1 MNIWLVNEVMTEGVV
16 AVTPDTLYR
25 ELIALLAAYRI
36 NAVPVVDGDRRVLGV
51 VSESDLLLK
60 IEFAGADRPRWFDR
74 RARGLRRKADAMTAG
89 ELMTA
94 PAVLVR
100 TTTGIRTA
108 ARRMEQAHVK
118 QLPVVD
124 FEGRLAGIVSRGDLL
139 KEHLRTDEE
148 ILADV
153 RAAVHEVT
161 YTESTGHVVAAV
173 DRGAVTL
180 TGRAERWSTTVLVE
194 RLVRQVA
201 GVVSVDARLGFDFN
215 DRDLVRPASAFFAA

>member
-1 MNIWLVNEVMTEGVV
+1 MKIWLVNEVMTADVV
-16 AVTPDTLYR
+16 AVGPEVPYR
-25 ELIALLAAYRI
+25 ELIVLLAQHRI
-36 NAVPVVDGDRRVLGV
+36 NALPVVDEDRRVLGV

-60 IEFAGADRPRWFDR
+60 IEFAGAGEPRWFEFR
-74 RARGLRRKADAMTAG
+74 GRALRRKADAMTAG

-94 PAVLVR
+94 PAEVVR

-124 FEGRLAGIVSRGDLL
+124 FGGRLAGIVSRGDLL
-139 KEHLRTDEE
+139 KEHLRTDAE
-148 ILADV
+148 ILTDV
-153 RAAVHEVT
+153 RAAIHEIT
-161 YTESTGHVVAAV
+161 WTENTGHVVAAA

-180 TGRAERWSTTVLVE
+180 TGRSERWSTTVLVE

-201 GVVSVDARLGFDFN
+201 GVVSVDSRLTFDFN
-215 DRDLVRPASAFFAA
+215 DRDLVKPASSYFGA